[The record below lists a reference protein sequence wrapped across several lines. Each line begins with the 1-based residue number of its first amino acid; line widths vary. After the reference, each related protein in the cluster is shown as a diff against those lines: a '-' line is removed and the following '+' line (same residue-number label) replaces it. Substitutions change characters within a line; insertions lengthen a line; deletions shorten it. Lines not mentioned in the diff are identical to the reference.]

1 MNIQLL
7 NDAVSNL
14 SNTIN
19 NLNMSSNQD
28 KKTQNVELKKIK
40 IINRLLELIKE
51 YKIIDTVDKEKE

>member
-51 YKIIDTVDKEKE
+51 YKIVDTIDKEKE

>member
-28 KKTQNVELKKIK
+28 KKHKMYN
-40 IINRLLELIKE
+40 
-51 YKIIDTVDKEKE
+51 

>member
-28 KKTQNVELKKIK
+28 KKTQNVVMKKIK
-40 IINRLLELIKE
+40 IIDRLLELI
-51 YKIIDTVDKEKE
+51 

>member
-28 KKTQNVELKKIK
+28 KKTQNEELKKIK

-51 YKIIDTVDKEKE
+51 YKIVDTVDKEKE

>member
-1 MNIQLL
+1 MNLQLL

-51 YKIIDTVDKEKE
+51 YKIVDTVDKEKE

>member
-19 NLNMSSNQD
+19 SLNMSSNQD
-28 KKTQNVELKKIK
+28 KKTQNVELKKLK
-40 IINRLLELIKE
+40 LL
-51 YKIIDTVDKEKE
+51 IDYQN

>member
-28 KKTQNVELKKIK
+28 KKTQNVELKQLKLL
-40 IINRLLELIKE
+40 IN
-51 YKIIDTVDKEKE
+51 YKN

>member
-7 NDAVSNL
+7 NDTVFNL

-51 YKIIDTVDKEKE
+51 YKIVDTVDKEKE

>member
-51 YKIIDTVDKEKE
+51 YKIVDTVDKEKE

>member
-19 NLNMSSNQD
+19 NLNMCL
-28 KKTQNVELKKIK
+28 VIKIK
-40 IINRLLELIKE
+40 NTKCRI
-51 YKIIDTVDKEKE
+51 EKN

>member
-19 NLNMSSNQD
+19 NLNMSNNQD
-28 KKTQNVELKKIK
+28 KKNDGGGSRLSIVQSNGNYLMVLKIT
-40 IINRLLELIKE
+40 NL
-51 YKIIDTVDKEKE
+51 